1 MSLQRRRQL
10 ERLTKPQLISLVV
23 ELEQATTPSLPPLPR
38 CPAGASVASCLV
50 NHDHDL
56 VTT

>member
-50 NHDHDL
+50 NHR
-56 VTT
+56 